1 MNDALKFSS
10 RVVMSSPSIMPIF
23 LCSISEVAVSGLV
36 LALRM
41 IDHHH
46 VIQLEPGNL
55 EFLRVKVELDE
66 TPHHFLFT

>member
-1 MNDALKFSS
+1 
-10 RVVMSSPSIMPIF
+10 MPIF

>member
-1 MNDALKFSS
+1 MNDALKHSS

-23 LCSISEVAVSGLV
+23 LCSISEVAAV